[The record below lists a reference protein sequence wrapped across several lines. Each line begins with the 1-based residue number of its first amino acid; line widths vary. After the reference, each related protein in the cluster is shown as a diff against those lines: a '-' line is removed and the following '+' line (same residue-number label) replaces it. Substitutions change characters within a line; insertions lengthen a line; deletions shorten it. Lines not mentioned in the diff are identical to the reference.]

1 MKKKVKIIPD
11 ISAPLVSKRA
21 KELSTPEMKV
31 TFNDVLMTAI
41 SKSIHDYLLQYT
53 PKVTKDKVLTE
64 IMLACPFSLRPPP
77 KELGDYKF
85 NNDFSI
91 VPLNLK
97 LVSSM
102 SGIKQINRDM
112 NALKKSVEPIGL
124 CYLVKFTM
132 MLPDFLRT
140 FLLEM
145 FLDRM
150 TFGFS
155 NVPGPKTPW
164 VLTGKRC

>member
-1 MKKKVKIIPD
+1 
-11 ISAPLVSKRA
+11 
-21 KELSTPEMKV
+21 MKV

-41 SKSIHDYLLQYT
+41 SKSIHDYLRLH
-53 PKVTKDKVLTE
+53 TKDKTLND

-91 VPLNLK
+91 VPYNLK
-97 LVSSM
+97 LIDSM
-102 SGIKQINRDM
+102 SGIKQINSDM
-112 NALKKSVEPIGL
+112 NALKKSVDPIGL

-155 NVPGPKTPW
+155 NVPGPRTPW